1 LFGRTP
7 ASRDEQSIPL
17 IVIAKTLLA
26 FLERFMTKS
35 LKSVAAAIGLFAF
48 ADSADA
54 AVVTYHLT
62 VSEAFPAGDYG
73 TIQITENANGTLSIL
88 ETLTG
93 GATFNTSGNGNN
105 HRSLTFNLAGAPDI
119 IITGLSKGFGV
130 LGGTYDSGKETWTVV
145 DGSIKEAPFGN
156 YLYAVDD
163 NNTVNGP
170 FTTLSFNLTDKLHDL
185 TLESFLS
192 THYNTGNVDVFFGT
206 DIKLKLANG
215 STITGNVGALAAD
228 PVTAVPEPGTWAMM
242 ILGFAGVGF
251 MAYRR
256 RDQGSA
262 FRFA

>member
-1 LFGRTP
+1 
-7 ASRDEQSIPL
+7 
-17 IVIAKTLLA
+17 
-26 FLERFMTKS
+26 MTKS

-130 LGGTYDSGKETWTVV
+130 LGGTYDSGKETWAVV

-170 FTTLSFNLTDKLHDL
+170 FTTLSFKSDGQTARSDARIVLVDPLQHRQCRR
-185 TLESFLS
+185 FLR
-192 THYNTGNVDVFFGT
+192 HRHQVE
-206 DIKLKLANG
+206 
-215 STITGNVGALAAD
+215 VG
-228 PVTAVPEPGTWAMM
+228 
-242 ILGFAGVGF
+242 
-251 MAYRR
+251 
-256 RDQGSA
+256 
-262 FRFA
+262 

>member
-1 LFGRTP
+1 
-7 ASRDEQSIPL
+7 
-17 IVIAKTLLA
+17 
-26 FLERFMTKS
+26 MTKS

-48 ADSADA
+48 VGSANA

-73 TIQITENANGTLSIL
+73 TIQITDNEAGTLSIL

-93 GATFNTSGNGNN
+93 GATFNTSGNGMN
-105 HRSLTFNLAGAPDI
+105 HRSLTFNLTDAPH
-119 IITGLSKGFGV
+119 ITITNLFPGFGV
-130 LGGTYDSGKETWTVV
+130 LGGNEDGSGTWTVGK
-145 DGSIKEAPFGN
+145 GSIKETPFGN

-163 NNTVNGP
+163 NNTGNGP
-170 FTTLSFNLTDKLHDL
+170 FTTLSFDLTAKDL
-185 TLESFLS
+185 TLASFTS
-192 THYNTGNVDVFFGT
+192 THYKTGNVDVFFGS
-206 DIKLKLANG
+206 DIKWFDGRETK
-215 STITGNVGALAAD
+215 TGNVGALAAGD
-228 PVTAVPEPGTWAMM
+228 PVLQTAVPEPGTWAMM